1 MCTVLYIIYALYTC
15 IVIIVLLCIVL
26 PTNCSFLSDLG
37 RQAAGT
43 THASHQWT
51 YADGLGIKEAE
62 ETDYIGRREYESE
75 CVCMCVCVEGGRG
88 S

>member
-1 MCTVLYIIYALYTC
+1 M
-15 IVIIVLLCIVL
+15 

-75 CVCMCVCVEGGRG
+75 CVCMCVGGG
-88 S
+88 VVIQCHIAIVNKVGLPAKDE